1 MSAKSVKRSLVLIFA
16 ANIRRRR
23 LELGLSQEAFAERA
37 GVHRTYIGMLER
49 GEKNVTIYNI
59 EKIAL
64 ALGRQSL
71 PLAYLKSN
79 LSCVALAR
87 ALLTRYASASFLI
100 SFRSDVSRRP
110 V

>member
-1 MSAKSVKRSLVLIFA
+1 MSVKSAKLSLVSVFA

-23 LELGLSQEAFAERA
+23 LALGWSQEEFAEQA

-64 ALGRQSL
+64 ALGVE
-71 PLAYLKSN
+71 P
-79 LSCVALAR
+79 
-87 ALLTRYASASFLI
+87 ALLLKR
-100 SFRSDVSRRP
+100 
-110 V
+110 